1 MRRHLMYAVLAA
13 FVLLAAGASST
24 LAAVVPRGEQT
35 FVFNGR
41 LLADAGSS
49 SSLYV
54 DVNGGNKPALRKL
67 VGLSDNQHFAVGSG
81 TQFLRWSHGVP
92 TVVAESNL
100 VAGDVVSVH
109 VRAAQTATLAEIA
122 ATAAAR
128 VADRGPAPGHAGKP
142 LWLFIGKLN
151 GPAAGGKLS
160 IHVQSGNWL
169 ALRKMLGQPLD
180 ESFSYGNR
188 TIFILWRAGVPTVI
202 SPSQLKVGDRI
213 SVRIRAPR
221 AYSLQQAE
229 QVPATHV
236 GDHEPH
242 TPA

>member
-1 MRRHLMYAVLAA
+1 MRRRFTYFVIAALVL
-13 FVLLAAGASST
+13 VAAGASST
-24 LAAVVPRGEQT
+24 LAAGGENIT
-35 FVFNGR
+35 YAFNGR
-41 LLADAGSS
+41 LLADAGNS

-67 VGLSDNQHFAVGSG
+67 LGQSDNQYFAVGSG
-81 TQFLRWSHGVP
+81 TQYLRWSHGVP

-100 VAGDVVSVH
+100 VAGDIVSVQ
-109 VRAAQTATLAEIA
+109 VRAAHDASLAQIE

-128 VADRGPAPGHAGKP
+128 VSDRGPIRGHAGKP
-142 LWLFIGKLN
+142 LWLFVGTLN
-151 GPAAGGKLS
+151 APAAGGKVT

-202 SPSQLKVGDRI
+202 SPGQLNVGDRI
-213 SVRIRAPR
+213 SIRIRAPR
-221 AYSLQQAE
+221 WYSLHQAE
-229 QVPATHV
+229 QVPATHI

-242 TPA
+242 APA

>member
-1 MRRHLMYAVLAA
+1 MRRRFTYVVLAA
-13 FVLLAAGASST
+13 LVLLAAGASST
-24 LAAVVPRGEQT
+24 FAAGGEQT
-35 FVFNGR
+35 YVFNGR

-54 DVNGGNKPALRKL
+54 DINGGNKPALKKL
-67 VGLSDNQHFAVGSG
+67 VGQSDNQYFAVGAG
-81 TQFLRWSHGVP
+81 TQYLRWAHGVP

-100 VAGDVVSVH
+100 VAGDVVSVQ
-109 VRAAQTATLAEIA
+109 VRAARDASLAQIE
-122 ATAAAR
+122 AAAALR
-128 VADRGPAPGHAGKP
+128 VADRGPTPGHAGKP
-142 LWLFIGKLN
+142 LWLFIGTLN
-151 GPAAGGKLS
+151 GPAAGGKVA

-188 TIFILWRAGVPTVI
+188 TIFILWRSGVPTLI

-213 SVRIRAPR
+213 SIRIRAPR
-221 AYSLQQAE
+221 VDSLQQAE
-229 QVPATHV
+229 LVPATHV

-242 TPA
+242 TPS

>member
-1 MRRHLMYAVLAA
+1 MRRRLTYVVLAA

-24 LAAVVPRGEQT
+24 FAARGGEQT
-35 FVFNGR
+35 YIFNGR

-49 SSLYV
+49 SSIYV
-54 DVNGGNKPALRKL
+54 DVNGGNKPAIRKL
-67 VGLSDNQHFAVGSG
+67 VGRHDERSFAVGAG

-92 TVVAESNL
+92 TVVSEANL

-109 VRAAQTATLAEIA
+109 VRAAKDASLAEIQ
-122 ATAAAR
+122 ATQAVR
-128 VADRGPAPGHAGKP
+128 VADSGPHPGRSAKP
-142 LWLFIGKLN
+142 LWLLIGSLN
-151 GPAAGGKLS
+151 APAANGKVS

-169 ALRKMLGQPLD
+169 GLRKMLGQPVD
-180 ESFSYGNR
+180 ESFSYGQR
-188 TIFILWRAGVPTVI
+188 TIFILWQGGVPTLI

-221 AYSLQQAE
+221 SYSLQQAE
-229 QVPATHV
+229 QVPANHV
-236 GDHEPH
+236 GDHEPN

>member
-1 MRRHLMYAVLAA
+1 MRRRFTYVVLAA
-13 FVLLAAGASST
+13 LVLLAAGASST
-24 LAAVVPRGEQT
+24 FAAGGEQT
-35 FVFNGR
+35 YVFNGR

-54 DVNGGNKPALRKL
+54 DINGGNKPALKKL
-67 VGLSDNQHFAVGSG
+67 VGQSDNQYFAVGAG
-81 TQFLRWSHGVP
+81 TQYLRWAHGVP

-100 VAGDVVSVH
+100 VAGDVVSVQ
-109 VRAAQTATLAEIA
+109 VRAARDASLAQIE
-122 ATAAAR
+122 AAAALR
-128 VADRGPAPGHAGKP
+128 VADRGPTPGHAGKP
-142 LWLFIGKLN
+142 LWLFIGTLN
-151 GPAAGGKLS
+151 GPAAGGKVA

-188 TIFILWRAGVPTVI
+188 TIFILWRSGVPTVI

-213 SVRIRAPR
+213 SIRIRAPR
-221 AYSLQQAE
+221 VDSLQQAE
-229 QVPATHV
+229 LVPATHI

-242 TPA
+242 TPS

>member
-1 MRRHLMYAVLAA
+1 MRRRFTYVVLAA
-13 FVLLAAGASST
+13 LVLLAAGASST
-24 LAAVVPRGEQT
+24 FAARSGNVTYQ
-35 FVFNGR
+35 FNGR
-41 LLADAGSS
+41 LLADAGGS

-54 DVNGGNKPALRKL
+54 DVNGGNRLALKKL
-67 VGLSDNQHFAVGSG
+67 VGQSDNQHFAVDSN
-81 TQFLRWSHGVP
+81 TQYLRWSHGVP

-109 VRAAQTATLAEIA
+109 VRAARDASLAQIDATPAS
-122 ATAAAR
+122 R

-142 LWLFIGKLN
+142 LWLFVGTLN
-151 GPAAGGKLS
+151 APAAGSKVS

-188 TIFILWRAGVPTVI
+188 TIFILWRSGTPTVI
-202 SPSQLKVGDRI
+202 SPSQLRVGDRI
-213 SVRIRAPR
+213 SIRIRAPR
-221 AYSLQQAE
+221 VDSLQQAE
-229 QVPATHV
+229 QVPATHI

-242 TPA
+242 TPS